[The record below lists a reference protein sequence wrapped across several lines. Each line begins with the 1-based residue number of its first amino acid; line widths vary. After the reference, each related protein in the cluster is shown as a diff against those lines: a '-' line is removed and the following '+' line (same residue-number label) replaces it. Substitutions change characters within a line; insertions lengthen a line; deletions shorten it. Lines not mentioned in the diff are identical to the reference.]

1 MYETNEQHPPGI
13 LYQSAKFEISAAAAK
28 QFPEPTGPEVG
39 FSGRSNSGKSS
50 TLNRLCQQRQL
61 ARVSKTPG
69 RTQLINFFQL
79 PGGARLVDLP
89 GYGFAKVPERERRRW
104 SELIESYL
112 VNREPLRGL
121 VIVMDIRRPLG
132 EKDLQMLEWC
142 SHHQIPGHI
151 VLNKSDKL
159 KSGKIAQAKLKTDA
173 TLKKHF
179 DSVSLQTFS
188 ALKSAGVDELHTKLD
203 KWLLK

>member
-1 MYETNEQHPPGI
+1 MSDDDQKPPRI
-13 LYQSAKFEISAAAAK
+13 LYQSAKFETSAAAAK

-69 RTQLINFFQL
+69 RTQLINFFEL
-79 PGGARLVDLP
+79 PTGARLVDLP

-104 SELIESYL
+104 SELIEAYL
-112 VNREPLRGL
+112 VNREPLQGL
-121 VIVMDIRRPLG
+121 IMVMDIRRPLG
-132 EKDLQMLEWC
+132 EKDWQMLEWC
-142 SHHQIPGHI
+142 SHHGISGHV

-159 KSGKIAQAKLKTDA
+159 KSGKIAQTKLKTDA
-173 TLKKHF
+173 LLKKHF

-188 ALKSAGVDELHTKLD
+188 AFKGTGIDELHTKLD